1 MRNKITVVGA
11 GHVGETTASFLAEAN
26 MGNIVLID
34 VVPDMPQ
41 GKGLDQSQAGP
52 VRGYDVFVQ
61 GTNNYADT
69 KNSDLVII
77 TAGMARKPG
86 MSREDLFT
94 SNQKI
99 MDAVLDGILP
109 HNPNTKLLVV
119 TNPLDIMTYH
129 AFKRSGFPAN
139 RVFGQAGILDSTR
152 FRCFIA
158 MELGVSMRD
167 VQAMVLGGHGDTMV
181 PLPAYTTVAGIP
193 VTELIKKDRLDQI
206 VDRTRN
212 GGGEIVKL
220 LKTGSAYWAP
230 AAATVEMADAVL
242 NDCKRVLPCSA
253 YIKGQYGIDDIYIG
267 VPITLGANGVEKIW
281 ELKLSDADL
290 KLLQGSAATYKEHL
304 KILGYK

>member
-1 MRNKITVVGA
+1 
-11 GHVGETTASFLAEAN
+11 
-26 MGNIVLID
+26 
-34 VVPDMPQ
+34 
-41 GKGLDQSQAGP
+41 
-52 VRGYDVFVQ
+52 
-61 GTNNYADT
+61 
-69 KNSDLVII
+69 
-77 TAGMARKPG
+77 
-86 MSREDLFT
+86 
-94 SNQKI
+94 

-193 VTELIKKDRLDQI
+193 VTELIKKDRLDEI
-206 VDRTRN
+206 VQRTRM

-230 AAATVEMADAVL
+230 AAAAVEMADAVL

-253 YIKGQYGIDDIYIG
+253 YMDGTYGLDDIYIG
-267 VPITLGANGVEKIW
+267 VPITLGADGVEKVW
-281 ELKLSDADL
+281 ELKLSDEDL
-290 KLLQGSAATYKEHL
+290 NLLQKSAATYKEHL

>member
-1 MRNKITVVGA
+1 MRKKITVVGA
-11 GHVGETTASFLAEAN
+11 GHVGETTAAFLAEAN
-26 MGNIVLID
+26 LGEIVLID
-34 VVPDMPQ
+34 VIEDMPQ

-52 VRGYDVFVQ
+52 VRGYDVMVH
-61 GTNNYADT
+61 GTNDYADT
-69 KNSDLVII
+69 KDSDLVII

-99 MDAVLDGILP
+99 MDSVLDGILP
-109 HNPNTKLLVV
+109 HNPNSMLLIV

-129 AFKRSGFPAN
+129 AYKRSGFPSN

-152 FRCFIA
+152 FRCFIS

-167 VQAMVLGGHGDTMV
+167 TQAMVLGGHGDTMV

-193 VTELIKKDRLDQI
+193 VTELIPKARLDEIAQ
-206 VDRTRN
+206 RTRM

-230 AAATVEMADAVL
+230 AAATVQMADSVL
-242 NDCKRVLPCSA
+242 NDCKRLLPCSA
-253 YIKGQYGIDDIYIG
+253 YLTGQYGIEDIYIG

-281 ELKLSDADL
+281 ELRLNDEDKT
-290 KLLQGSAATYKEHL
+290 LLQKSAATYKEHL

>member
-1 MRNKITVVGA
+1 MRKKITVVGA
-11 GHVGETTASFLAEAN
+11 GHVGETTAHLLAEAN
-26 MGNIVLID
+26 LGNIVMVD
-34 VVPDMPQ
+34 VVEDMPQ

-61 GTNNYADT
+61 GTNDYADT
-69 KNSDLVII
+69 KDSDLVII

-129 AFKRSGFPAN
+129 AFKKSGFPQE

-158 MELGVSMRD
+158 MELGISMRD

-193 VTELIKKDRLDQI
+193 VTELIKKDRLDEI
-206 VDRTRN
+206 VARTRG

-230 AAATVEMADAVL
+230 AASSVQMADAVL

-253 YIKGQYGIDDIYIG
+253 YLTGQYGIDDIYIG
-267 VPITLGANGVEKIW
+267 VPITLGGGGVEKIW
-281 ELKLSDADL
+281 ELDLSDED
-290 KLLQGSAATYKEHL
+290 KGLLQKSAETYKEHL
-304 KILGYK
+304 KILGYN

>member
-1 MRNKITVVGA
+1 MKKKITVVGA
-11 GHVGETTASFLAEAN
+11 GHVGETTAHYLAEAN
-26 MGNIVLID
+26 MGNIVMID
-34 VVPDMPQ
+34 VIEDMPQ

-52 VRGYDVFVQ
+52 VRGYDVFVL
-61 GTNNYADT
+61 GTNDYADT
-69 KNSDLVII
+69 KDSDLVII

-109 HNPNTKLLVV
+109 HNPNAKLLIV

-129 AFKRSGFPAN
+129 AFKRSGFPPN

-167 VQAMVLGGHGDTMV
+167 IQAMVLGGHGDTMV
-181 PLPAYTTVAGIP
+181 PLTAYTTVSGIP
-193 VTELIKKDRLDQI
+193 VTELIKKERLDEI
-206 VDRTRN
+206 VQRTRM

-230 AAATVEMADAVL
+230 AAATVQMADAVL

-253 YIKGQYGIDDIYIG
+253 YMQNTYGLDDIFIG
-267 VPITLGANGVEKIW
+267 VPITLGADGVEKIW
-281 ELKLSDADL
+281 ELKLRDEDL
-290 KLLQGSAATYKEHL
+290 ALLQKSAATYKEHL

>member
-1 MRNKITVVGA
+1 MRNKITVVGG
-11 GHVGETTASFLAEAN
+11 GHVGETTAHFLAEAN

-34 VVPDMPQ
+34 VIEDMPQ

-52 VRGYDVFVQ
+52 VRNYDVMVN
-61 GTNNYADT
+61 GTNDYADT
-69 KNSDLVII
+69 KDSDLVII

-94 SNQKI
+94 SNKKI
-99 MDAVLDGILP
+99 MDSVLDGILP
-109 HNPNTKLLVV
+109 HNPNTKLLIV

-129 AFKRSGFPAN
+129 AFKRSGFPSN

-181 PLPAYTTVAGIP
+181 PLVAYTTVAGIP
-193 VTELIKKDRLDQI
+193 VTELIKKDRLDEI
-206 VDRTRN
+206 VARTRG

-230 AAATVEMADAVL
+230 AAAAVQMADAVL

-253 YIKGQYGIDDIYIG
+253 YMNKNYGLDDIYIG
-267 VPITLGANGVEKIW
+267 VPITLGENGVEKIW

-290 KLLQGSAATYKEHL
+290 GLLQKSAATYKEHL
-304 KILGYK
+304 KILGYN

>member
-1 MRNKITVVGA
+1 MRKKITVVGA
-11 GHVGETTASFLAEAN
+11 GHVGETTAHFLAEAN
-26 MGNIVLID
+26 MGHIVMID
-34 VVPDMPQ
+34 VIEDLPQ

-61 GTNNYADT
+61 GTNDYADT
-69 KNSDLVII
+69 KDSELVII

-94 SNQKI
+94 SNKKI

-167 VQAMVLGGHGDTMV
+167 IQAMVLGGHGDTMV

-193 VTELIKKDRLDQI
+193 VTELIKKDRLDEI
-206 VDRTRN
+206 VARTRG

-230 AAATVEMADAVL
+230 AAAVVQMADAVL
-242 NDCKRVLPCSA
+242 NDCKRVLACSA
-253 YIKGQYGIDDIYIG
+253 HMDGNYGLDDIYIG
-267 VPITLGANGVEKIW
+267 VPITLGADGVEKIW
-281 ELKLSDADL
+281 ELKLADKDL
-290 KLLQGSAATYKEHL
+290 ALLQKSAATYKEHL
-304 KILGYK
+304 KILGYN